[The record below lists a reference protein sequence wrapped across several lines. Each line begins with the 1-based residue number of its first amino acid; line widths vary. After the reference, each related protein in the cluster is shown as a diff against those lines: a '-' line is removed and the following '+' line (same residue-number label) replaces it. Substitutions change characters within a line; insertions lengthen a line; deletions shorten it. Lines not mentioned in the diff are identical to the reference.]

1 MSSIYTHLVK
11 LYIYWIG
18 YSDDPLKAL
27 QNLPNIGEL
36 FAWSRTLVE
45 FLSGV
50 NNIDL
55 CMLYRIYTINLCIH

>member
-1 MSSIYTHLVK
+1 MSSSHTYLVK
-11 LYIYWIG
+11 LYIYWTR

-36 FAWSRTLVE
+36 FAWSRTLGE

-55 CMLYRIYTINLCIH
+55 CILYRIYTIDLCIH